1 MGRFSAFSIV
11 KHCIR
16 HFIHDATLGCKQP
29 QPSRWLKP
37 DLQQLEIMETA
48 TIPAELE
55 ACWKQLD
62 CGFPRVEPV
71 FAECMRGALATLSS
85 QGVDAYIE
93 NARFLGKMG
102 RGAEPILIFLEKWP
116 GVVKALGEE
125 ALPDIMECIRQMWK
139 SPNGN
144 SITPFLQALPAT
156 ARRLQSP
163 QQLRDYLDIVLNF
176 MERTTGSIHGIQQT
190 FPSPGLPSFF
200 KQIPLLL
207 GQLSLAG
214 LKNWVEY
221 GVRYYRDHPD
231 RQIDYF
237 SLQSADS
244 RAVLQRE
251 RHGTLLVDNERKLDM
266 YLRGLWRD
274 EQPLIPYSTAFDIL
288 RQPVP
293 YYDKLGIR
301 LPDVYDDFIA
311 TLTHRQPIPTSTLPL
326 KGREQS
332 PLPPQGEGWD
342 EGGEPVP
349 NDTTIII
356 SGIDRYRAVLAHI
369 AGHRRWTTAIF
380 ADNFSPFQ
388 RMAAEF
394 FEDSRV
400 EYLAIREY
408 PGLRR
413 IFTALHP
420 IPAEDACDPEQESG
434 LRHRLA
440 MLSRAILDPQHPY
453 QNTHVVEFAQ
463 RFRELMQHGNSS
475 TPEMAELAVAFVAKT
490 RRQSDQLA
498 KIHFKDTVVDYRD
511 DNRQMWKFI
520 EEGDEEEAFD
530 APRKI
535 EPGKEINGLPPRYY
549 HEWDYLNQSY
559 RPDWVSVYEA
569 LHPPGNA
576 ADIDRL
582 LAKHAGLAKRLKKML
597 DLLKPQDKVRI
608 RYQEEGSELDLDV
621 ALRSLIDYKSG
632 ATPDPRINMSHK
644 TSGRNIAVMLLLDLS
659 ESLNESVFAGMG
671 GKPPNSQK
679 AAGCDQTILELSRE
693 AVSLLAWAI
702 EKLGDPFAIAGFHS
716 NTRHDVRYL
725 HIKGYS
731 ESWDDRVK
739 GRLAAMEAGYST
751 RMGAAM
757 RHAAHYLDKQQAD
770 KKLLLILTDGEPSDI
785 DSKDARLLIEDAR
798 QAVTE
803 LDRQGIYAYCINLD
817 SKADK
822 YVADIFGKQ
831 YTIIDRVAQLPEKL
845 PQLFI
850 SLTK

>member
-1 MGRFSAFSIV
+1 MKV
-11 KHCIR
+11 
-16 HFIHDATLGCKQP
+16 ATL
-29 QPSRWLKP
+29 
-37 DLQQLEIMETA
+37 
-48 TIPAELE
+48 PAELE
-55 ACWKQLD
+55 AYWKQLD

-71 FAECMRGALATLSS
+71 FADCMREALATLSK
-85 QGVDAYIE
+85 QGVDDYLE
-93 NARFLGKMG
+93 HARFLGKMG
-102 RGAEPILIFLEKWP
+102 RGAEPILIFLEEWP
-116 GVVKALGEE
+116 AVAKMLGEE
-125 ALPDIMECIRQMWK
+125 ALLAIMECIRRMWK

-144 SITPFLQALPAT
+144 SITPFLQSLPVT

-163 QQLRDYLDIVLNF
+163 QQLRGYLDIALDF
-176 MERTTGSIHGIQQT
+176 MERTTGSIHGIHQT
-190 FPSPGLPSFF
+190 FPSPGLPEFF

-207 GQLSLAG
+207 GQLSLEG
-214 LKNWVEY
+214 LKNWVDY
-221 GVRYYRDHPD
+221 GVRYYKDHPD
-231 RQIDYF
+231 RQTDYF

-266 YLRGLWRD
+266 YLRGLWHD
-274 EQPLIPYSTAFDIL
+274 EQQLIPYSTAFDIL
-288 RQPVP
+288 RQPIP

-301 LPDVYDDFIA
+301 LPDVYDDA
-311 TLTHRQPIPTSTLPL
+311 Q
-326 KGREQS
+326 E
-332 PLPPQGEGWD
+332 
-342 EGGEPVP
+342 VA
-349 NDTTIII
+349 
-356 SGIDRYRAVLAHI
+356 GIDRYRAVLAHI
-369 AGHRRWTTAIF
+369 AAHRRWTTAIF

-400 EYLAIREY
+400 EYLAMREY
-408 PGLRR
+408 PGLRH
-413 IFTALHP
+413 IFAALHP
-420 IPAEDACDPEQESG
+420 VPAEDACDPEQESG
-434 LRHRLA
+434 VRHRLA

-453 QNTHVVEFAQ
+453 RNPQIIEFAQ
-463 RFRELMQHGNSS
+463 RFRDLMQHGDSS
-475 TPEMAELAVAFVAKT
+475 TPEIADLAVAFIVQT

-530 APRKI
+530 EPRKI
-535 EPGKEINGLPPRYY
+535 EPGEEIKGLPPRHYP
-549 HEWDYLNQSY
+549 EWDYLNQSY

-582 LAKHAGLAKRLKKML
+582 LAKHGALAKRLKKML
-597 DLLKPQDKVRI
+597 NLIKPQDKVRI
-608 RYQEEGSELDLDV
+608 RYQEDGSELDLDV

-659 ESLNESVFAGMG
+659 ESLNE
-671 GKPPNSQK
+671 K
-679 AAGCDQTILELSRE
+679 AAGCDQTILELSQE

-731 ESWDDRVK
+731 ERWNDGVK
-739 GRLAAMEAGYST
+739 GRLAAMEASYST

-757 RHAAHYLDKQQAD
+757 RHAAHYLEQQQAD
-770 KKLLLILTDGEPSDI
+770 KKLMLILTDGEPSDI
-785 DSKDARLLIEDAR
+785 DSKDGRLLIEDAR
-798 QAVTE
+798 QAVKE

-817 SKADK
+817 RKADE

-831 YTIIDRVAQLPEKL
+831 YTIIDRVEQLPEKL
-845 PQLFI
+845 PTLFL